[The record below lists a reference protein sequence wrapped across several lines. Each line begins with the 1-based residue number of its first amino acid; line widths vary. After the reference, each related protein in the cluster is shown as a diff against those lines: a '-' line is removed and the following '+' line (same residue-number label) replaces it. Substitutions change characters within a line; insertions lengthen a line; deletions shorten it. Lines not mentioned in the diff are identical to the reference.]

1 MNKKLKRIISALLAV
16 FIAIVGIVQ
25 IGGTASVKAAGKV
38 SYGDPKTYG
47 NEKTGD
53 YGYVYSPNE
62 KGTYPSVIFIHGLGG
77 FKPDEYAPTILSWM
91 TNGYLDPMV
100 VIMPKINPNI
110 TDHNGYVT
118 LTGDN
123 EFLGKLINR
132 IENGKLDTDAATIE
146 KGNGYSIAGY
156 SMGGGASLLAGSRYN
171 DVFKNVG
178 GLSPNYHFLME
189 NGTGWITQS
198 PLVSDCNF
206 SEREDGHLF
215 ITSGNSGDE
224 QGFYDV
230 SDRCM
235 DKFGFKKGFVRT
247 AFDYSE
253 HKSPLFLQEF
263 FSYLYFIQ
271 NDRLPDSDTMK
282 TVFGDGAIPYT
293 VLSDGSSDNP
303 NIPKIDS
310 VKLSLS
316 ASLEGSVSVGQDY
329 TIKVNASGD
338 NLRYQWEWCE
348 DGQSYTNSQT
358 TGCTSSTIQLVGKI
372 NRPIIYYRCKVSNN
386 SGSVTT
392 DPVVIRLADA
402 NENKESSENAPKI
415 DSVKLSLSDSLEG
428 SVSIGQDYTIKVN
441 ASGDNLKYQW
451 EWCED
456 GQSYINSQSTGC
468 NSSTIQLVG
477 KVNRPIIYYRCKVSN
492 NSGSVTTD
500 PVVIRQKIYGTVTIN
515 GDQRYEFGLNV
526 KVTDCNASNFS
537 YQWMRD
543 GEPIKGA
550 VYTSYI
556 AKAEDIGHILTC
568 VITDKNGNFPGSI
581 SASTEAIKKGY
592 GPAVPKG
599 ISSVNCSAKGANDG
613 KITGV
618 TSAMEYATKTNF
630 SDVKKCT
637 GSEVTGLKPGTYYIR
652 LSETD
657 TKYAGGMAEV
667 YIK

>member
-316 ASLEGSVSVGQDY
+316 DSLEGSVSVGQDY

-358 TGCTSSTIQLVGKI
+358 TGCTSSTIQLVGKVI
-372 NRPIIYYRCKVSNN
+372 RPIIYYRCKVSNN
-386 SGSVTT
+386 FGSVTT

-402 NENKESSENAPKI
+402 AENKESSANAPKI

-428 SVSIGQDYTIKVN
+428 SVSIGENYTIKVN

-456 GQSYINSQSTGC
+456 GQSYINSQSTG
-468 NSSTIQLVG
+468 
-477 KVNRPIIYYRCKVSN
+477 
-492 NSGSVTTD
+492 
-500 PVVIRQKIYGTVTIN
+500 
-515 GDQRYEFGLNV
+515 
-526 KVTDCNASNFS
+526 
-537 YQWMRD
+537 
-543 GEPIKGA
+543 
-550 VYTSYI
+550 
-556 AKAEDIGHILTC
+556 
-568 VITDKNGNFPGSI
+568 
-581 SASTEAIKKGY
+581 
-592 GPAVPKG
+592 
-599 ISSVNCSAKGANDG
+599 
-613 KITGV
+613 
-618 TSAMEYATKTNF
+618 
-630 SDVKKCT
+630 
-637 GSEVTGLKPGTYYIR
+637 
-652 LSETD
+652 
-657 TKYAGGMAEV
+657 
-667 YIK
+667 

>member
-118 LTGDN
+118 LTGEN

-316 ASLEGSVSVGQDY
+316 DSLEGSVSVGQDY

-348 DGQSYTNSQT
+348 DGQSYINSQT
-358 TGCTSSTIQLVGKI
+358 
-372 NRPIIYYRCKVSNN
+372 
-386 SGSVTT
+386 
-392 DPVVIRLADA
+392 
-402 NENKESSENAPKI
+402 
-415 DSVKLSLSDSLEG
+415 
-428 SVSIGQDYTIKVN
+428 
-441 ASGDNLKYQW
+441 
-451 EWCED
+451 
-456 GQSYINSQSTGC
+456 TGC

-500 PVVIRQKIYGTVTIN
+500 PVVIRQKIYGNVTIN

-526 KVTDCNASNFS
+526 NVTDCNASNFS